1 MRVLSFLI
9 LCFLILGKLPAQQT
23 DRQKIPVYEL
33 PKQDNQLLLE
43 QELAARAPGR
53 APHFAASLPVAINPF
68 THGVW
73 EDIGNEQM
81 RWQMRIR
88 SAKAKSLNLGFTD
101 YFMPHGGS
109 LMIYSSDKS
118 IVRGPFSPADNEDHG
133 QLWTPVIEGDE
144 LILEVTIPKKAQ
156 NQVLLQ
162 LAFVNHDFVGLLISG
177 SCNVDVICGLLD
189 GYGIVDD
196 YRDIIRSVGV
206 YSLNG
211 SSTCTGF
218 LINNTADDCQPFFMT
233 ADHCGTNS
241 GNAPS
246 MVVYWNYENSVCRTP
261 NSPASGATGDG
272 QLNQFNTGAVF
283 RAGWSGSDF
292 TLVELDDPVS
302 PQYLPF
308 FAGFDARNVPTGDS
322 VIAIHHP
329 NLEEK
334 RISFE
339 YDNTVIGNGTG
350 GTNPNGNYVVV
361 PDWDLGTTEGGSSGS
376 PLFNKQKHVIGQL
389 FGGGAACGNNLYDA
403 YGWIHRSWTGGGT
416 PTTRLQD
423 WLDPGNTG
431 NVVMDGRDCGSAVLT
446 TRADVNVCKP
456 GDALYNLRVGSG
468 FVDSVQMN
476 LVGLPSGLNAQLFQN
491 PTTPGATGN
500 LTITNTSAIVAGTYT
515 FDLISNDGINFDT
528 TNLRLVVSDGSPA
541 VVLTSPLN
549 ATTGINPFPLLEWNA
564 SLLTEYEVELASDS
578 TFSSLLNSATILGGE
593 WRPGNLDEETTYYW
607 RVRATNACGTGS
619 YSPVRSFT
627 TGALFCEGNASTNV
641 PQIIP
646 NAVSTITSTLT
657 INSPVSVGKL
667 RVRNLNIDHSWIGD
681 LTISLT
687 SPQGTEV
694 FLMDQIPC
702 SSSDIRVDFDDDAS
716 STYADMVA
724 LCPFTVPGINGIYQ
738 PLGSLADFS
747 GEPIQGT
754 WTLTITDNFFI
765 DGGTLTGWELEICEV
780 IPEVLYATPDTLQT
794 CVGESASFSLQM
806 GDSFDA
812 ASGVSV

>member
-1 MRVLSFLI
+1 M
-9 LCFLILGKLPAQQT
+9 
-23 DRQKIPVYEL
+23 
-33 PKQDNQLLLE
+33 
-43 QELAARAPGR
+43 
-53 APHFAASLPVAINPF
+53 
-68 THGVW
+68 
-73 EDIGNEQM
+73 
-81 RWQMRIR
+81 
-88 SAKAKSLNLGFTD
+88 NLGFTD

-189 GYGIVDD
+189 GYGIVDE

-246 MVVYWNYENSVCRTP
+246 MVVYWNYENSVCRPP

-302 PQYLPF
+302 PKYLPF

-339 YDNTVIGNGTG
+339 YDNTVIGNGNG

-389 FGGGAACGNNLYDA
+389 FGGAAACGNNLYDA

-431 NVVMDGRDCGSAVLT
+431 
-446 TRADVNVCKP
+446 
-456 GDALYNLRVGSG
+456 
-468 FVDSVQMN
+468 
-476 LVGLPSGLNAQLFQN
+476 
-491 PTTPGATGN
+491 
-500 LTITNTSAIVAGTYT
+500 
-515 FDLISNDGINFDT
+515 
-528 TNLRLVVSDGSPA
+528 
-541 VVLTSPLN
+541 
-549 ATTGINPFPLLEWNA
+549 
-564 SLLTEYEVELASDS
+564 
-578 TFSSLLNSATILGGE
+578 
-593 WRPGNLDEETTYYW
+593 
-607 RVRATNACGTGS
+607 
-619 YSPVRSFT
+619 
-627 TGALFCEGNASTNV
+627 
-641 PQIIP
+641 
-646 NAVSTITSTLT
+646 
-657 INSPVSVGKL
+657 
-667 RVRNLNIDHSWIGD
+667 
-681 LTISLT
+681 
-687 SPQGTEV
+687 
-694 FLMDQIPC
+694 
-702 SSSDIRVDFDDDAS
+702 
-716 STYADMVA
+716 
-724 LCPFTVPGINGIYQ
+724 
-738 PLGSLADFS
+738 
-747 GEPIQGT
+747 
-754 WTLTITDNFFI
+754 
-765 DGGTLTGWELEICEV
+765 
-780 IPEVLYATPDTLQT
+780 
-794 CVGESASFSLQM
+794 
-806 GDSFDA
+806 
-812 ASGVSV
+812 